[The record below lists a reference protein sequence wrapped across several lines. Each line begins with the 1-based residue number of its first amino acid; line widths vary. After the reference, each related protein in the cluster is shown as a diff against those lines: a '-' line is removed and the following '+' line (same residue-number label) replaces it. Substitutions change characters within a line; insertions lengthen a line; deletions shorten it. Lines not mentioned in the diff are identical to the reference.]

1 MAVRRGDG
9 AGGDDRADSG
19 RGGASDRGGGVGGER
34 AGGSGRRDG
43 VGGERSGGSGRR
55 GGAGGDRSGGGGLRR
70 TLTFRDLVVY
80 GLLFIAPM
88 APVGVFGTL
97 DATSRG
103 AVALVYVV
111 ATAAMALTAFSYA
124 QMVRVAPQAGS
135 VFTYAQLGLG
145 EGAGFVAGW
154 MALLDYLLIPAVA
167 YLFSGIAMEAL
178 VPEVDRWVWTAVAV
192 VVTTGLNLWGVR
204 AAARVGFLVLAME
217 IAVLVVFVAVALERL
232 AVHGA
237 RRDWVS
243 PFTAQGSFSM
253 GAVLTAVSV
262 AVLSYLG
269 FDAIA
274 SFAEEAE
281 DAEDERKGRAALRAP
296 EGHAALP
303 APEGRAALPAPG
315 GGGRRAGSSAQVA
328 RAVLTCL
335 VVAGVLFVAQTY
347 LAALLSPV
355 PAAELARDPAR
366 QGSAFYDMVA
376 AAVGDWLRDLVAVS
390 KAIGA
395 AFAAL
400 AGQAA
405 AARLVFAM
413 SRDRRLPATLAK
425 VDAHSGV
432 PRRALLG
439 SGALTLVAAVWA
451 ARRDDGL
458 DRLVSVVDIGALT
471 AFTLLHASVIGWF
484 WIRGHT
490 DARHTDAR
498 HADARHA
505 DARHAD
511 ARHTVRHP
519 LRHLVVPLLGMG
531 ISVAVIARAAGV
543 AQVAGLVWCAMG
555 LAVLLAQRELSTR
568 AAR

>member
-1 MAVRRGDG
+1 MAVRRGGSGADDG
-9 AGGDDRADSG
+9 GGRGDDRAGGDHG
-19 RGGASDRGGGVGGER
+19 RDHGDGGGPRGDR
-34 AGGSGRRDG
+34 AGGDHGRDH
-43 VGGERSGGSGRR
+43 
-55 GGAGGDRSGGGGLRR
+55 DHGGGLRR

-97 DATSRG
+97 DATSHG
-103 AVALVYVV
+103 AVALVYAV
-111 ATAAMALTAFSYA
+111 ATAAMAFTAFSYA

-135 VFTYAQLGLG
+135 VFTYARLGLG

-154 MALLDYLLIPAVA
+154 MAMLDYLLIPAVA

-192 VVTTGLNLWGVR
+192 VVTTGLNLCGVR

-217 IAVLVVFVAVALERL
+217 IAVLVVFVSAALAQL

-243 PFTAQGSFSM
+243 PFTAQGSLSL
-253 GAVLTAVSV
+253 GAVLSAVSV

-281 DAEDERKGRAALRAP
+281 DP
-296 EGHAALP
+296 E
-303 APEGRAALPAPG
+303 EGRAREALPG
-315 GGGRRAGSSAQVA
+315 QGGGRRRVGGSAQVARAGNSAQVARAGGSAQVARAGGSAQVARAGGSAQVA

-335 VVAGVLFVAQTY
+335 VVAGVLFTAQTY

-355 PAAELARDPAR
+355 PAAELAGDPAK
-366 QGSAFYDMVA
+366 QGAAFYDTVD

-439 SGALTLVAAVWA
+439 SGVLTLVAAVWA

-484 WIRGHT
+484 WIR
-490 DARHTDAR
+490 R
-498 HADARHA
+498 HADSRHHANSRHHA
-505 DARHAD
+505 DSSHGG
-511 ARHTVRHP
+511 RHTERHL
-519 LRHLVVPLLGMG
+519 LRHLLVPLLGMG
-531 ISVAVIARAAGV
+531 ISVAVIVRASGV
-543 AQVAGLVWCAMG
+543 AQVVGLIWCAVG
-555 LAVLLAQRELSTR
+555 LAVLLAEHRLP
-568 AAR
+568 ARSAR